1 MLPKI
6 DPGILGS
13 VKHEIN
19 NIWITETLERVKT
32 HDPIIGELICHTGRK
47 YNLDIMGKM
56 LLVYRLI
63 ESQIE
68 ANEMEELLNG

>member
-19 NIWITETLERVKT
+19 EAWIVDTFERIKDY
-32 HDPIIGELICHTGRK
+32 DPIMGAMMIDIGKKLG
-47 YNLDIMGKM
+47 LSALGKA
-56 LLVYRLI
+56 LLVYRLL
-63 ESQIE
+63 ESQTE
-68 ANEMEELLNG
+68 VDEMEAP

>member
-19 NIWITETLERVKT
+19 ENGSLKHLR
-32 HDPIIGELICHTGRK
+32 GLG
-47 YNLDIMGKM
+47 IM
-56 LLVYRLI
+56 I
-63 ESQIE
+63 
-68 ANEMEELLNG
+68 